1 MGEKEK
7 MKNVFST
14 EISEFERVSEI
25 LRVLAHPVRLQIVH
39 QLLGENALNVTELQQ
54 ILKLPQSTVSQH
66 LHKMRN
72 HKVLSHERKG
82 TEVFYRVDDEKV
94 KQTLKILID

>member
-1 MGEKEK
+1 MI
-7 MKNVFST
+7 NVFYK
-14 EISEFERVSEI
+14 EFNNLGNKLERSAEI

-39 QLLGENALNVTELQQ
+39 QLIGKKALNVTELQQ

-72 HKVLSHERKG
+72 HKVLLHERKG
-82 TEVFYRVDDEKV
+82 TEVFYRVDDVQV
-94 KQTLKILID
+94 KQTVSILMG